1 MSFAEVRSS
10 FSRAGR
16 NRVKGRL
23 GPGGAA
29 TGQVPMTLAAAAA
42 LTGTVLILTARANVV
57 GFWIL
62 AVTRTPSTQS
72 GTRAVSLG
80 AAW

>member
-1 MSFAEVRSS
+1 MQDVVGRGLEFA
-10 FSRAGR
+10 FQI
-16 NRVKGRL
+16 
-23 GPGGAA
+23 GPES
-29 TGQVPMTLAAAAA
+29 
-42 LTGTVLILTARANVV
+42 GTVLILTARANVV

-62 AVTRTPSTQS
+62 AVTRTPSVQS